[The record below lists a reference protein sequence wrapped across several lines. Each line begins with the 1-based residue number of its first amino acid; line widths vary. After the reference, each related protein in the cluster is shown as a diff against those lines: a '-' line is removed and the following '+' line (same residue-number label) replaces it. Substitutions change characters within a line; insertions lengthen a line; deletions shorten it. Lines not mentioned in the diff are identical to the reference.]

1 MKKTISLALSMLL
14 LIACNSNSS
23 KGKRILPE
31 SSGNI
36 NYLSVVIDNGLWEG
50 NIGENIREIFGAEVY
65 GLPQQEPLF
74 SMGQMPTKV
83 FTGFATKNRTVL
95 KVEKGKTAELR
106 FIDDPFAKPQKLVL
120 VRGMTDFEITSALK
134 ENAEKIIAAFK
145 TTEIKEKQRRI
156 TKSLHKNNN
165 IESALGL
172 TIRFPSVYRIA
183 KEEDNFF
190 WLRRDTNKGGNM
202 NLMIYEMPLN
212 AISTGDD
219 AINDIIR
226 MRDSIGQTHIPGPI
240 DGSYMITEEAYT
252 PFFNSTIIDNKPA
265 LETRSTWEVKNA
277 FMAGPFLNYII
288 EDKINQRLLVIE
300 GFAFAPSIAKRD
312 YMFELEAIMKSI
324 KIK

>member
-23 KGKRILPE
+23 KGKRILPA

-36 NYLSVVIDNGLWEG
+36 NNLSVVIDNNLWEG
-50 NIGENIREIFGAEVY
+50 TIGESIREIFGAEVY

-74 SMGQMPTKV
+74 SMGQMPSSV
-83 FTGFATKNRTVL
+83 FSGFATKNRTVL
-95 KVEKGKTAELR
+95 KIEKGKTAKLE

-120 VRGMTDFEITSALK
+120 VRGKTDFEITSLME
-134 ENAEKIIAAFK
+134 ENSEKIIAAFK
-145 TTEIKEKQRRI
+145 TTEITEKQRRI
-156 TKSLHKNNN
+156 KKSLHKNNT
-165 IESALGL
+165 IEKALGL
-172 TIRFPSVYRIA
+172 TIKFPSAYRVA

-202 NLMIYEMPLN
+202 NLMLFEMPLN
-212 AISTGDD
+212 AISKGDT
-219 AINDIIR
+219 AINDIIK
-226 MRDSIGQTHIPGPI
+226 MRDSIGEAHIPGAI

-252 PFFNSTIIDNKPA
+252 PFLNTAIIDNKPA

-277 FMAGPFLNYII
+277 YMAGPFLNYII
-288 EDKINQRLLVIE
+288 EDKINNRLIVIE
-300 GFAFAPSIAKRD
+300 GFAFAPSVAKRD